1 MVRGMHGHGDAV
13 QGHLDGDRWIVA
25 NLGDS
30 LWSLATTFHISIKDL
45 KKANGMTKVRKYC
58 IFILH
63 LFPSLTHSVIGV
75 IIL

>member
-1 MVRGMHGHGDAV
+1 MKGMLGHGDAV

-45 KKANGMTKVRKYC
+45 KKANGMTKVRKYH
-58 IFILH
+58 IFISH
-63 LFPSLTHSVIGV
+63 LCSSLLHSVIGV
-75 IIL
+75 ILL